1 MLTAK
6 INNNL
11 INCYDGKYYK
21 EDLKTWASKDII
33 KCPICGKSY
42 EYCHGQ
48 INTPYFRHKDKSEC
62 DYLYSEPETEEHIKG
77 KIALYNWIKK
87 QDGVTNTVLEAWIPE
102 TKQRPDIMFEYG
114 GSKWVIEYQCSPIA
128 TEYITRHKLYQA
140 GGINDIWICGT
151 ENYKIDSARKV
162 MEYLIGIYYDVNKDE
177 LHVNQNSLSFVSIHK
192 MISVSY
198 KNPKIFTYKL
208 SDLKFENNFYSSIP
222 CYDDLC
228 LSDENNWAIFNE
240 YKLLNT
246 NYDNL
251 NMGIIENYYNN
262 KFFLDKETKNIYL
275 NIYKSGMTVL
285 YCSNQEYYIRIDN
298 EKSILYAEKSW
309 CRVATY
315 QFSNK
320 DISFNDYIAGMDF
333 IISECL
339 KMYKEYKHDI
349 SEYRREQ
356 REFEEECRQANI
368 KRAKLHEEYLQIW
381 NVDATKSNL
390 NKIIKKIEKRAGKI
404 QSRNIYVSTLFN
416 GGDAYRE
423 NKRLEPIY
431 RFDVHSIS
439 DKKHTDFC
447 IRFFIK
453 YQSHQLYVQQSYS
466 KNSGVCLCKYQTDK
480 EMYEIIEDMLIATLR
495 NCLK

>member
-11 INCYDGKYYK
+11 INCYDGKYSK
-21 EDLKTWASKDII
+21 EELKAWASKDII
-33 KCPICGKSY
+33 KCPVCGKSY

-48 INTPYFRHKDKSEC
+48 INTPYFRHKDKAEC

-77 KIALYNWIKK
+77 KLTLYNWIKK
-87 QDGVTNTVLEAWIPE
+87 QDGITNAVLEAWIPE

-228 LSDENNWAIFNE
+228 LSEENNWAIFNE

-246 NYDNL
+246 NYEDL
-251 NMGIIENYYNN
+251 NIGIIQNYYNN

-275 NIYKSGMTVL
+275 NIYKSGMAVL

-320 DISFNDYIAGMDF
+320 YISFNDYIAGMDY

-356 REFEEECRQANI
+356 REFEEECRQASI

-381 NVDATKSNL
+381 NVDTTKSNL
-390 NKIIKKIEKRAGKI
+390 NKIIKKIEKRAGEI

-431 RFDVHSIS
+431 CFDIHSIS

-447 IRFFIK
+447 TRFFIK

-466 KNSGVCLCKYQTDK
+466 KNSGVCLCEYQTDK
-480 EMYEIIEDMLIATLR
+480 EMYEIIEEMLIATLR

>member
-11 INCYDGKYYK
+11 INCYDGKYSK

-48 INTPYFRHKDKSEC
+48 INIPYFRHKDKSEC

-77 KIALYNWIKK
+77 KIALYNWIRN
-87 QDGVTNTVLEAWIPE
+87 QDGVTNAVLEAWIPE

-140 GGINDIWICGT
+140 GGVNDIWICGT

-162 MEYLIGIYYDVNKDE
+162 LEYLIGIYYDVNKDE

-222 CYDDLC
+222 CYDDLY
-228 LSDENNWAIFNE
+228 LADENNWAIFNE

-246 NYDNL
+246 NYEDL
-251 NMGIIENYYNN
+251 NIGIIQNYYNN
-262 KFFLDKETKNIYL
+262 KFFSNKETKNIYL
-275 NIYKSGMTVL
+275 NIYRNDSAVL
-285 YCSNQEYYIRIDN
+285 YCSNQEYYIRIDKD
-298 EKSILYAEKSW
+298 KSILYAEKSW
-309 CRVATY
+309 YKTAIY
-315 QFSNK
+315 QFASD
-320 DISFNDYIAGMDF
+320 DISFNEYISGMDY
-333 IISECL
+333 IISECV
-339 KMYKEYKHDI
+339 KKYKEYKKEIAD
-349 SEYRREQ
+349 YRREQ
-356 REFEEECRQANI
+356 REYEEECKQERLKCEI
-368 KRAKLHEEYLQIW
+368 LHNEYLNTW
-381 NVDATKSNL
+381 KVNETKENL
-390 NKIIKKIEKRAGKI
+390 NKIIKKVNQRIKSI
-404 QSRNIYVSTLFN
+404 QSRYIFVSVLYDS
-416 GGDAYRE
+416 GDIHRE
-423 NKRLEPIY
+423 RNKLEPIY
-431 RFDVHSIS
+431 CFSIDSNS
-439 DKKHTDFC
+439 DKKHNKFSLY
-447 IRFFIK
+447 FYIK
-453 YQSHQLYVQQSYS
+453 YCSHQLFVNEISY
-466 KNSGVCLCKYQTDK
+466 NGVYAYRYETDK
-480 EMYEIIEDMLIATLR
+480 ELYKIIEDMLIATLR